1 MQERIDSFHKES
13 ERHAAYPEQS
23 TAHFED
29 VANITFDS
37 ASVIPQ
43 GTLNSNQE
51 DRQVNPYDNNEVDNS
66 IEENMSKII

>member
-1 MQERIDSFHKES
+1 MKDIFKVYKYEIEEICAINRYMQESIGSFHTES

-43 GTLNSNQE
+43 GTLNSN
-51 DRQVNPYDNNEVDNS
+51 
-66 IEENMSKII
+66 